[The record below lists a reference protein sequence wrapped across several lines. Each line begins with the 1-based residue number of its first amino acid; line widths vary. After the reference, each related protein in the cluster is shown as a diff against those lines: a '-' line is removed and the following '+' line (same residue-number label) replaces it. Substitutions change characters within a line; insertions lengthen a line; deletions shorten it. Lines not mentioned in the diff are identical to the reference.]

1 MLFEARS
8 VMDSAACLRQP
19 SVVEKD
25 SPPPTLNPVT
35 DRDLG
40 QLRTSLKRYFRARI
54 KNDGEVED
62 LVQEV
67 FTRVAA
73 RKEGGQVEH
82 LDRYLF
88 QTASSVLADRA
99 RLMRARRAE
108 LHVEFDPDHHSP
120 TDIDPHR
127 TLSGREDLRAV
138 TSVLLVLPA
147 RTRAVFVLHRLEGR
161 KYREI
166 AVQLGISVSAVEKHM
181 ARAVLHLAR
190 NCGENR

>member
-1 MLFEARS
+1 
-8 VMDSAACLRQP
+8 MDSAACLRQP
-19 SVVEKD
+19 SVVEKPP
-25 SPPPTLNPVT
+25 PPPTPNPVT

-99 RLMRARRAE
+99 RNMRAKRAD
-108 LHVEFDPDHHSP
+108 LHVEFDPDHHSA

-138 TSVLLVLPA
+138 TSALLVLPA
-147 RTRAVFVLHRLEGR
+147 RTRTVFVLHRLEGR

-166 AVQLGISVSAVEKHM
+166 AIQLGISVSAVEKHM